1 MGIKKSAFYVHT
13 TNLISVLPP
22 EYLPDKTLKFTL
34 FSWAAVFRR
43 GFIVR
48 DLIAVKSCKPAR
60 LYLLRFFC
68 VFFF

>member
-1 MGIKKSAFYVHT
+1 MGLKKSAFYVHT

-34 FSWAAVFRR
+34 FSWAAFFRR

-48 DLIAVKSCKPAR
+48 DLITVKSC
-60 LYLLRFFC
+60 
-68 VFFF
+68 